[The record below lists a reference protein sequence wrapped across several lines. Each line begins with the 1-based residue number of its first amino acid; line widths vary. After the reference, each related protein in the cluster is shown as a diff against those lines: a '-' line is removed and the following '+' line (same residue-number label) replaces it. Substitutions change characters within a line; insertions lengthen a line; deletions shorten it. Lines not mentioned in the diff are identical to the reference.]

1 MTNSTKLTW
10 ITLLSTLLL
19 LAFVPACETGGGGDD
34 DDDDGEPYPFDFDIW
49 AEPESVD
56 QGLEIPFQVSFKAS
70 FEGEVAPNVSAVVI
84 PPSYLDGMEVVGE
97 EGVELSIVDPG
108 DAALGDPLIYDFV
121 PALDETCSHDIEFWC
136 RELGTGQSIEATFE
150 LSNYSDVKV
159 VSVEV
164 ACTEAAGGGA
174 CVPASAAWE
183 PDPYGEGYYYVTV
196 RYDAEACSCAAEDGW
211 QYGTTL
217 SFRKT
222 PGEPDIMIS
231 GLDIQILETS
241 VGEIGVTGS
250 GIINV
255 PLGSEVTFTVYDEN
269 LDRTF
274 TITATTDEEDGITV
288 SSISDCS

>member
-1 MTNSTKLTW
+1 MTNPSKLTLMA
-10 ITLLSTLLL
+10 LLSTLLIL
-19 LAFVPACETGGGGDD
+19 PLVPACETGGGGDD
-34 DDDDGEPYPFDFDIW
+34 DDEDAYPFDFDIW
-49 AEPESVD
+49 SEPESVD
-56 QGLEIPFQVSFKAS
+56 QGLEIPFQVSFKAL
-70 FEGEVAPNVSAVVI
+70 FEGEVAPNVSAVVS

-97 EGVELSIVDPG
+97 EGVELSVVDPG
-108 DAALGDPLIYDFV
+108 DAGIGDPLIYGFV
-121 PALDETCSHDIEFWC
+121 PALDQTCSHDIEFWC
-136 RELGTGQSIEATFE
+136 RELGTGQAIEARFE
-150 LSNYSDVKV
+150 LENYSDTELIYVPV
-159 VSVEV
+159 D
-164 ACTEAAGGGA
+164 CTEAANSGGA

-183 PDPYGEGYYYVTV
+183 PDPYGEGYYYVTI

-211 QYGTTL
+211 GYGTTL

-222 PGEPDIMIS
+222 PGDPNIMIS

-255 PLGSEVTFTVYDEN
+255 PLGSEVTFTVYDEP